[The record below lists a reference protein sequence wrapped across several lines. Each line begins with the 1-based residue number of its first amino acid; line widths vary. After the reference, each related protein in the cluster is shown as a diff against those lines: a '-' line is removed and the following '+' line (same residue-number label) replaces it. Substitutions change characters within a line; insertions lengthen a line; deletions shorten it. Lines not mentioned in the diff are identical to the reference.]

1 MQRQRSRILDMFYLV
16 GAAVLLCVLSVGAF
30 IVADIYHVNPLWIMV
45 SFISVGF
52 FAGAREDYRKEL
64 RSPRFVAFVCGWI
77 VINVIVFIAL
87 LSFLGWLCG
96 LIPALLLEQ
105 FLFYMTAY
113 WFFDVPPPSKRW
125 PFQRAESSDKDG
137 SDLPSFDWREIAM
150 TLNILDE
157 RNGVNVKVPYIQHE
171 QHRGMVGLAG
181 TYERTPGCAGKTE
194 RSK

>member
-1 MQRQRSRILDMFYLV
+1 M
-16 GAAVLLCVLSVGAF
+16 LSAGAF

-52 FAGAREDYRKEL
+52 FAGAREDYRKEF
-64 RSPRFVAFVCGWI
+64 RSLRFVAFVCGWV

-87 LSFLGWLCG
+87 LSLVGWLW

-125 PFQRAESSDKDG
+125 PFQRAESSDWG
-137 SDLPSFDWREIAM
+137 AE
-150 TLNILDE
+150 
-157 RNGVNVKVPYIQHE
+157 
-171 QHRGMVGLAG
+171 
-181 TYERTPGCAGKTE
+181 
-194 RSK
+194 